1 VSVDDAKQYS
11 LQAHGTIQY
20 LLEGIVTPGG
30 YRLNL
35 VFAYFLLALEHQK
48 AIASLVDLELRGPA
62 FALFRLQV
70 ETAFRGLWVGRVA
83 TDQQIEDIAKNG
95 AKPFGTFKEMVQKVD
110 EAYQA
115 DGRLQKIAEGWKTLS
130 GFTHSGLE
138 QLVRR
143 FSPDGT
149 LGPDYADDETETL
162 LEFSG
167 EFSIAMAFC
176 IFHANGFDE
185 KYKALELWKKDNRT
199 SVGHDLE
206 HEAID
211 R

>member
-11 LQAHGTIQY
+11 HQAYGTIRY
-20 LLEGIVTPGG
+20 LLGGIVTPGG

-35 VFAYFLLALEHQK
+35 IFAYFLLALEHQR

-62 FALFRLQV
+62 FALFRSQV
-70 ETAFRGLWVGRVA
+70 ETAFRCLWVGRVA
-83 TDQQIEDIAKNG
+83 TDQQIEDIARNG
-95 AKPFGTFKEMVQKVD
+95 AEPFGTFKEMVQKVN

-115 DGRLQKIAEGWKTLS
+115 DGRLQITAEGWKTLN
-130 GFTHSGLE
+130 GLTHSGRE
-138 QLVRR
+138 QLTRQFR
-143 FSPDGT
+143 EDGT
-149 LGPDYADDETETL
+149 FAPNYADDETETL

-167 EFSIAMAFC
+167 EFSIAIAFC

-211 R
+211 Q